1 MRRAFSPGG
10 QCPSLFFSSL
20 QPCFGV
26 LHLKH
31 ICRSN
36 EAASQH
42 PRRRSAM
49 NALMN
54 LNHSAQR
61 AVCLFFA
68 AVIVATSLSMGVVGT
83 HVAYDNA
90 VSMAAK

>member
-1 MRRAFSPGG
+1 
-10 QCPSLFFSSL
+10 
-20 QPCFGV
+20 
-26 LHLKH
+26 
-31 ICRSN
+31 
-36 EAASQH
+36 
-42 PRRRSAM
+42 M